1 MGERK
6 IEDPV
11 SAFQLFSVSA
21 FQRFSFSAFSP
32 SMSDCPILD
41 QQGWNSLE
49 IDQVASQNRH
59 IPSQRDGRNS
69 QVHRADADSLPSQVI
84 EDARRQTIERQDLGR
99 REIGEDLI
107 EPRIRSR
114 RRNQTARAEKS
125 GETMPHIADW
135 IPAARC
141 PNGRCPKCTSG
152 FQTIGLPDLSAKPE
166 YLLEVGIVFERAG
179 NAVDPVLLRTQAVDL
194 GLQLCQVLLHVR
206 HSFFKG

>member
-1 MGERK
+1 
-6 IEDPV
+6 
-11 SAFQLFSVSA
+11 
-21 FQRFSFSAFSP
+21 
-32 SMSDCPILD
+32 MSDCPILD

-107 EPRIRSR
+107 EPGVTSNDSSLSWLLQCPAKDCSKGYDRDVEIDS
-114 RRNQTARAEKS
+114 RAEKS

-206 HSFFKG
+206 YSFFKG